1 MELKH
6 LTIAVATALGLS
18 TAAMAQTGDMGK
30 QRGTTSEPSASATQ
44 GMASSDDVRQ
54 VQQELQNRGFNVGTV
69 DGVMGPQTKGALKE
83 FQQAEG
89 LPATG
94 ELNEK
99 TKSQLKTSSAGSR
112 ASGTTGAT
120 GASGSSGTTG
130 SRSSGPM
137 TGSSSN
143 PNAPSTNSSDSQ
155 GASSPATPGSAPRGG
170 SAGSGVKGSPSPNSG
185 TTGSTT
191 TSPNTGTGS
200 MTNPGGSPPKPST
213 DKPKTGDSSK

>member
-44 GMASSDDVRQ
+44 GMAASDDVRQ

-112 ASGTTGAT
+112 ASGTTGST
-120 GASGSSGTTG
+120 GASGTTG

-191 TSPNTGTGS
+191 TSPNTGAGS

>member
-112 ASGTTGAT
+112 ASGTTGVDRRERHDGLAQQRPDDRLVEQPQCAEHQLLGFAGRVEPRDT
-120 GASGSSGTTG
+120 GKRAA
-130 SRSSGPM
+130 RR
-137 TGSSSN
+137 
-143 PNAPSTNSSDSQ
+143 Q
-155 GASSPATPGSAPRGG
+155 RG
-170 SAGSGVKGSPSPNSG
+170 
-185 TTGSTT
+185 
-191 TSPNTGTGS
+191 
-200 MTNPGGSPPKPST
+200 
-213 DKPKTGDSSK
+213 

>member
-6 LTIAVATALGLS
+6 LTIAVVTALGLS

-30 QRGTTSEPSASATQ
+30 QRGATSEPSTSATH

-69 DGVMGPQTKGALKE
+69 DGVMGPQTKGAIKE

-94 ELNEK
+94 ELNDK
-99 TKSQLKTSSAGSR
+99 TKSQLKTSGAGSR
-112 ASGTTGAT
+112 ASGTTGST
-120 GASGSSGTTG
+120 DTTG
-130 SRSSGPM
+130 STGSRSGPM

-143 PNAPSTNSSDSQ
+143 PNAPSTNSSDTQ

-185 TTGSTT
+185 TIGNTT
-191 TSPNTGTGS
+191 TSPNTGAGS
-200 MTNPGGSPPKPST
+200 MTNPGGSPPKPSS

>member
-69 DGVMGPQTKGALKE
+69 DGVMGPQTKGALQE
-83 FQQAEG
+83 VQQAEG

-99 TKSQLKTSSAGSR
+99 PKSQLKTSSAGSR

-191 TSPNTGTGS
+191 TSPNTGAGS
-200 MTNPGGSPPKPST
+200 MTTPGGSPPKPST